1 MATYI
6 ARLPDIKT
14 QFDSI
19 PVRINSRAYVQTS
32 GSSIGFQ
39 SKPDQTVTS
48 TGDVIG
54 GEVSP
59 RVSDAGA
66 GALIALKADPVV
78 RTATAAR
85 TVSAVRGLE
94 VNIDMPD
101 GGSAYTITNN
111 VNAFRTFLDMG
122 AGHTVSGKKAVLCVA
137 TPNTSGWDYLLDLET
152 SSGVVTAAAV
162 GGSQSHK
169 IKIRSA
175 GTDYFIP
182 LNTA

>member
-6 ARLPDIKT
+6 ARLPNVNT
-14 QFDSI
+14 QFDSLPI
-19 PVRINSRAYVQTS
+19 RLNSRAYVQAS
-32 GSSIGFQ
+32 GSSIAVQ
-39 SKPDQTVTS
+39 SKPDQTVTT

-54 GEVSP
+54 AEFSP

-85 TVSAVRGLE
+85 TVSAVRGVE

-101 GGSAYTITNN
+101 SGSAYTITNN
-111 VNAFRTFLDMG
+111 VNAFRAYLDMG
-122 AGHTVSGKKAVLCVA
+122 SGHTVSGKKAVLCVA
-137 TPNTSGWDYLLDLET
+137 TPNTSGWDYLYDLET
-152 SSGVVTAAAV
+152 SAGMVVASAV

-169 IKIRSA
+169 IRIRSA
-175 GTDYFIP
+175 GTEYFIP
-182 LNTA
+182 LNTT